1 MNILQ
6 RIEKRVVLPGDSEIR
21 RSQKVLAA
29 MIYITAGPTLL
40 FNAIGNFSAGLSGVG
55 WAQLALSI
63 FLIAAFLVE
72 IKFPAYHVPLAY
84 TAFLVSLVVNL
95 LAHLFAGGTTSGNFN
110 IAWAVL
116 TPLLAVLL
124 VDRRALLLTMIPFM
138 LVVLGVIFLEPWA
151 LAHMPRVD
159 PFFMLFNYA
168 TSLAMLGI
176 MIALASLYLVGQI
189 ENYRRRADDLLL
201 NILPGTIAMRL
212 KEDPGTI
219 ADGYDE
225 VSVLFADIVGLQACL
240 PMPIPSP
247 WSTCSTRYSLIL
259 TIWLQNMVWRR

>member
-124 VDRRALLLTMIPFM
+124 VDRRALLLTMIP
-138 LVVLGVIFLEPWA
+138 
-151 LAHMPRVD
+151 
-159 PFFMLFNYA
+159 
-168 TSLAMLGI
+168 
-176 MIALASLYLVGQI
+176 
-189 ENYRRRADDLLL
+189 
-201 NILPGTIAMRL
+201 
-212 KEDPGTI
+212 
-219 ADGYDE
+219 
-225 VSVLFADIVGLQACL
+225 
-240 PMPIPSP
+240 
-247 WSTCSTRYSLIL
+247 
-259 TIWLQNMVWRR
+259 